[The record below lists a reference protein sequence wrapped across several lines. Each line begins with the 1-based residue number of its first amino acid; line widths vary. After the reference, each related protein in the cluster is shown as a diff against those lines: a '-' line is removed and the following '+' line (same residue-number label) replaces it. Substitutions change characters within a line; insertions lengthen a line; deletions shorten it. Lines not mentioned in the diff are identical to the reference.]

1 MRFENKVVLITGSAS
16 GIGKA
21 TAIRFAEEGAKLIIN
36 SKNNVTGGQEVVDHI
51 ESLGR
56 QAVYVQADV
65 SDPVS
70 AKGLFA
76 QIRDKFGRLDV
87 LVNNAGST
95 VIMPFLET
103 TKEHWME
110 AFNTNLI
117 TAVLCSIE
125 AATLMQEQGQGSI
138 INTSSIRGLD
148 VSGREGIMAYSA
160 AKAAL
165 INFTTTLAKELAP
178 DITVNAVA
186 PGFVY
191 KPAYDNFPD
200 ELRED
205 FVGSTLIKRFIEPH
219 EIADAYLY
227 LAGTPVV
234 TGEVL
239 VVDGGFRLKLS

>member
-1 MRFENKVVLITGSAS
+1 
-16 GIGKA
+16 
-21 TAIRFAEEGAKLIIN
+21 
-36 SKNNVTGGQEVVDHI
+36 
-51 ESLGR
+51 
-56 QAVYVQADV
+56 
-65 SDPVS
+65 
-70 AKGLFA
+70 
-76 QIRDKFGRLDV
+76 
-87 LVNNAGST
+87 
-95 VIMPFLET
+95 
-103 TKEHWME
+103 
-110 AFNTNLI
+110 
-117 TAVLCSIE
+117 
-125 AATLMQEQGQGSI
+125 MQEEGQGSI

-191 KPAYDNFPD
+191 KPDYESFPD
-200 ELRED
+200 ELKQAFLD
-205 FVGSTLIKRFIEPH
+205 GTLIKRFIEPH